1 MKRLTLALLVIAL
14 TAVCA
19 LGEAENFNP
28 DEFRDANDNTLLILA
43 AVNGNTQGVKDLLKA
58 GADVNIRNKWG
69 MSALMYAAEGDH
81 AGTVDALLE
90 GGADINARNNEGST
104 ALMISAIHGCKYAA
118 YALLEAGAD
127 VKIKNNNGKRAVD
140 YARENESL
148 KDTRILK
155 RLEELSGDNENNNDE
170 NNNDENVNDENDDD
184 DEAVG

>member
-1 MKRLTLALLVIAL
+1 MKRLMLALLVIAL

-19 LGEAENFNP
+19 FGESEEFNP

-43 AVNGNTQGVKDLLKA
+43 AVNGNKKTVKDLLRA

-81 AGTVDALLE
+81 AGIVKVLL
-90 GGADINARNNEGST
+90 GSGADINARNNEGST

-170 NNNDENVNDENDDD
+170 NVNTDNDDD

>member
-1 MKRLTLALLVIAL
+1 MKRLMLALLVIAL

-19 LGEAENFNP
+19 FGEADEFKP
-28 DEFRDANDNTLLILA
+28 DEFRDENDNTLLILA
-43 AVNGNTQGVKDLLKA
+43 AVNGDKQGVKDLLEA

-81 AGTVDALLE
+81 PGIVDVLLE
-90 GGADINARNNEGST
+90 GGADINAKNNDGST

-127 VKIKNNNGKRAVD
+127 VNIKNNNGKRAVD

-148 KDTRILK
+148 KGTHVLK
-155 RLEELSGDNENNNDE
+155 RLEELSGNNDD
-170 NNNDENVNDENDDD
+170 NNADNADDDKNDDD